1 MYHINN
7 LVEKKGT
14 PRRYLG
20 DEGKPAGSETTQP
33 FRLPKANLS
42 DRQLFSSGQEASSGK
57 M

>member
-7 LVEKKGT
+7 LVEKGT

-42 DRQLFSSGQEASSGK
+42 DCQLFSSGQEASSGK